1 MPRTQLTAEEEA
13 RITFTRY
20 FTGKGLQVTGYIF
33 YNAEHDK
40 ISKCANPTDAYTR
53 SLKHNPAT
61 HARPQGVPPSEEATL
76 AYNAE
81 QAGRKAI
88 KQTLPVVAA
97 AGVNENKPLN
107 GVGSQG
113 KSAQGKSPRRA
124 SPLGAT
130 SSPGPRFALGGL
142 FSNVNMSPSGGGDD
156 GLTTPERRSPSQF
169 FLASINS
176 LSRMVRKIDRNQ
188 DEQHRQTLAARDKEE
203 AAREA
208 AAAAAK
214 AAAAA
219 HEAAAAHRSLVEAE
233 IAVNV
238 AARKEKVTAQR
249 AEAKAK
255 AQAAQDKAA
264 AELAALQDSMVKRDG
279 LAGLATPGPE
289 RTAE

>member
-1 MPRTQLTAEEEA
+1 MVLAVLTEEQRA
-13 RITFTRY
+13 RITFIRY
-20 FTGKGLQVTGYIF
+20 LTSKGIKETGYQF

-40 ISKCANPTDAYTR
+40 MSKCSNPTDAYTR

-61 HARPQGVPPSEEATL
+61 LARPQGMPSSEGAML
-76 AYNAE
+76 AYNTE
-81 QAGRKAI
+81 QARRKAEA
-88 KQTLPVVAA
+88 QTLPAVAG

-208 AAAAAK
+208 AAAAHK
-214 AAAAA
+214 
-219 HEAAAAHRSLVEAE
+219 AAAAHRSLVEAE

-279 LAGLATPGPE
+279 LAAAGLATPGPE